1 MDALFDVVGCV
12 WAKVRAVS
20 FLACRLALFQL
31 QFIAPD
37 ARRRQR
43 GAFALGL
50 EAFVSVPPADLDPA
64 PLDAF

>member
-1 MDALFDVVGCV
+1 MMRERERIEMLGQRQF
-12 WAKVRAVS
+12 
-20 FLACRLALFQL
+20 FQL

-37 ARRRQR
+37 AQRRQR

>member
-1 MDALFDVVGCV
+1 MMRERERIEMLGQRQFS
-12 WAKVRAVS
+12 KSNS
-20 FLACRLALFQL
+20 F
-31 QFIAPD
+31 APD
-37 ARRRQR
+37 AQRRQR